1 MLGILYTPYIEA
13 DLDWWVV
20 DGRKVSLLGGEQ
32 LDCGR
37 RTNAMVGLNLLW
49 IILARSHGA
58 AAASSQGHTFTNNL
72 QTLHS
77 TERKGRARN
86 VKQAGR

>member
-1 MLGILYTPYIEA
+1 MDCGWPKSVSP
-13 DLDWWVV
+13 VV
-20 DGRKVSLLGGEQ
+20 GEQ
-32 LDCGR
+32 LDCGC

-86 VKQAGR
+86 VKQAVR

>member
-1 MLGILYTPYIEA
+1 MGPG
-13 DLDWWVV
+13 WP
-20 DGRKVSLLGGEQ
+20 KSVSPVGEQ
-32 LDCGR
+32 LDCGC

-49 IILARSHGA
+49 IILARSHGAA

-77 TERKGRARN
+77 TERKGRARS
-86 VKQAGR
+86 VKQTGR